1 MCTEPVMC
9 ACKLYVLR
17 TVMYYWIIGDEAVDG
32 GCVNVDVYRTC
43 DAYLQIVC
51 APYCDVLL

>member
-1 MCTEPVMC
+1 MRT
-9 ACKLYVLR
+9 CKLYVLR
-17 TVMYYWIIGDEAVDG
+17 TVMYYCIIGDEAVDG